1 MSRGYP
7 PHSLIHGRLE
17 PSIPGAIGQR
27 GTPMRRYRLEVADSA
42 EGQPHRLG
50 LFPTRA
56 QAREALRTEWKQ
68 WRELA
73 ATPDFRP
80 SLSKLNGGTEFL
92 VQTPSG
98 QEIVY
103 RIRDVIG

>member
-1 MSRGYP
+1 
-7 PHSLIHGRLE
+7 
-17 PSIPGAIGQR
+17 
-27 GTPMRRYRLEVADSA
+27 MRRYRLEVVDHAD
-42 EGQPHRLG
+42 GPPHRLG
-50 LFPTRA
+50 LFPTRS

-92 VQTPSG
+92 IQTPSG